1 MHPRT
6 GPFIG
11 AEHGSVTTPTA
22 RLGAGQGW
30 PHRSSPEP
38 SPTRCQPR
46 HRTAPRPERDVAPRT
61 GMPGAAR
68 RELPPTA
75 GQRRQRLVWTARRRK
90 VTVTSPCS
98 TRSQARGSLRPR
110 SRPHLLVTPP
120 RDSEPC
126 RLVQA
131 GREEEEVR
139 TCRAGGRPRSV
150 PDQADAPREAGGVR
164 RRGAALGWR
173 TWNLCP
179 FPAERGGDGPRAK
192 CAWYPGRRRPF
203 WGRRS
208 RCWEEAGRPLLPP
221 AAPRP
226 LPPRAEHGQEP
237 MGRRAGAPRGR
248 SPWQQHT
255 RRPGM
260 VPQAGQGADTRKA
273 AHSRPE
279 RR

>member
-46 HRTAPRPERDVAPRT
+46 RRTAPRPERDVAPRT

-179 FPAERGGDGPRAK
+179 FPAERIAGVGTDPGPSARGTPAAADPSGDGAHGAGKRPGGPSSRLQPRGLSHHGLNMARSRGQAGGRP
-192 CAWYPGRRRPF
+192 AWPVSLAAAHTQARDGAPGRP
-203 WGRRS
+203 G
-208 RCWEEAGRPLLPP
+208 CGHQEGCPQP
-221 AAPRP
+221 A
-226 LPPRAEHGQEP
+226 
-237 MGRRAGAPRGR
+237 
-248 SPWQQHT
+248 
-255 RRPGM
+255 
-260 VPQAGQGADTRKA
+260 
-273 AHSRPE
+273 
-279 RR
+279 